1 MRAPALLRE
10 RGLVLRWLRGGDLPW
25 LRELYATTRA
35 DEMAPVPWPAAQKR
49 HFLDQQFALQHD
61 HFVRHFGEA
70 DFLAIEQPEGRPIGR
85 YYVGRG
91 ETFHVVDIA
100 LTPACYRQGI
110 GTALITHT
118 LAEAADGGRNVLL
131 HVNKFNDRAMKLYS
145 RLGFAVSE
153 DTGSHWQM
161 RWSPTGPGH
170 AT

>member
-1 MRAPALLRE
+1 MHAPASLSE
-10 RGLVLRWLRGGDLPW
+10 RGVVLRWLRAGDLPW

-35 DEMAPVPWPAAQKR
+35 DEMAPLPWPAARKR

-110 GTALITHT
+110 GTALLKHT
-118 LAEAADGGRNVLL
+118 LVEAADAGRNVRL

-161 RWSPTGPGH
+161 RWSPAGPE
-170 AT
+170 